1 MSATLR
7 PENAEQEDRRRVT
20 AFDVAR
26 LAGVSR
32 STVSRSF
39 TAGAPVSP
47 EKRERILAVAERLGY
62 RPNAL
67 AAGLNSRSSN
77 LVAVVTGSLANH
89 YDTVVTGQLVER
101 LSRIGKWA
109 VLVAGSSS
117 DPESREILEV
127 LGYPLEAMVV
137 RAGSVDAETASK
149 CLKLNVPLVVSGRI
163 VDIEGV
169 DSLGC
174 DNVAGARI
182 AVEEMLRTGRR
193 RIGYIGGE
201 PALVSEQERCAGFR
215 SALAEAGMQPVA
227 MEWSDFTFEGG
238 FASASRM
245 LARPGRADALFC
257 CNDAMAIGALNAA
270 RDVLGLTVPGDL
282 AIIGFDDID
291 MASWACFNL
300 TTVRNPID
308 RTVDEIMRL
317 VVSRLAEPD
326 RRSEMVSLTPA
337 LVRRGTH

>member
-7 PENAEQEDRRRVT
+7 PENGEREDRRRVT

-26 LAGVSR
+26 LV
-32 STVSRSF
+32 
-39 TAGAPVSP
+39 
-47 EKRERILAVAERLGY
+47 
-62 RPNAL
+62 
-67 AAGLNSRSSN
+67 
-77 LVAVVTGSLANH
+77 
-89 YDTVVTGQLVER
+89 
-101 LSRIGKWA
+101 
-109 VLVAGSSS
+109 
-117 DPESREILEV
+117 
-127 LGYPLEAMVV
+127 
-137 RAGSVDAETASK
+137 
-149 CLKLNVPLVVSGRI
+149 
-163 VDIEGV
+163 GV

-193 RIGYIGGE
+193 RIGYIGGD
-201 PALVSEQERCAGFR
+201 PALVSERERCEGFR
-215 SALAEAGMQPVA
+215 SALAEAGMEPAA

-238 FASASRM
+238 LASAARM
-245 LARPGRADALFC
+245 LALPVRPDALFC

-270 RDVLGLTVPGDL
+270 RDVLGLSIPEALT
-282 AIIGFDDID
+282 IIGFDDID

-317 VVSRLAEPD
+317 VVSRLAEPG
-326 RRSEMVSLTPA
+326 RRSETVSLTPA

>member
-1 MSATLR
+1 MSARLR
-7 PENAEQEDRRRVT
+7 PEAGVAESRRRVT
-20 AFDVAR
+20 AIDVAR
-26 LAGVSR
+26 VAGVSR

-39 TAGAPVSP
+39 TAGAPVSA
-47 EKRERILAVAERLGY
+47 EKREHILAVAESLGY

-67 AAGLNSRSSN
+67 AAGLNSRSAN

-101 LSRIGKWA
+101 LNRIGKWA
-109 VLVAGSSS
+109 VLVAGASGDSG
-117 DPESREILEV
+117 SREILEV
-127 LGYPLEAMVV
+127 LAYPLDAMVV
-137 RAGSVDAETASK
+137 RAGSVDAETASR
-149 CLKLNVPLVVSGRI
+149 CLKLNVPLVVSGR
-163 VDIEGV
+163 VLDMEGV

-182 AVEEMLRTGRR
+182 AVEELVRTGRR
-193 RIGYIGGE
+193 RIGYVGGN
-201 PALVSEQERCAGFR
+201 PALVSERERCDGFR
-215 SALAEAGMQPVA
+215 SALAEAGLEPAA
-227 MEWSDFTFEGG
+227 MAWSDFTFAGG

-245 LARPGRADALFC
+245 LSGARRPDALFC

-270 RDVLGLTVPGDL
+270 RDRLGLRVPEEL

-291 MASWACFNL
+291 MASWACFDL

-317 VVSRLAEPD
+317 VVSRLAEPG
-326 RRSEMVSLTPA
+326 RRAESVSLTPT